1 MLSDITSDQHD
12 YPRCGHCGE
21 PLSGRFTRCPSC
33 HAHPVETLDAH
44 PAPPPSLKIPLEPPP
59 STIDARLPARRIWRP
74 SSRALVN
81 PYDVVE
87 EPVVDAPPHQ
97 RLRQSLVIS
106 GSVLVVAS
114 AVYLGFIHSNDSGV
128 GPPIEV
134 SGKVKTQNV
143 VPPIAVVQHPAA
155 PSTNRSAAAAA
166 QRSTTMAAQHAPV
179 VTAQRPS
186 STASTTAT
194 ATTTATTQRPTV
206 VASQHGPQVAAQHAA
221 NATATETTQRPAIV
235 ASQRSPAVTSQRPTT
250 ETTQRPAVVTA
261 QRTLAA
267 NTQRSAAANEQ
278 RPTLAATQRTPATAT
293 TTPRPTVIASQRAA
307 PVRLPPLPPA
317 NPPLPAP
324 RRVAAAAPDTLRTA
338 SNAGNSGSNSPDKSR
353 TDVSRHIKAARF
365 DLQQNNLS
373 ATRARLAAA
382 IAVQPDNRDAL
393 NMRSTLNTREQQ
405 RDALL
410 SLARSCGTIAR
421 WTCVR
426 HSAGSALQID
436 SSSKEAQRLVMLAAR
451 EAEPAFTLP
460 APSIPDPVP
469 DPQLDNH
476 H

>member
-1 MLSDITSDQHD
+1 MLSDITSDQQD

-33 HAHPVETLDAH
+33 HAHPVDTLDAR
-44 PAPPPSLKIPLEPPP
+44 PVPPPSLKIPLDPPP

-155 PSTNRSAAAAA
+155 PTTNRSAAAAA
-166 QRSTTMAAQHAPV
+166 QRSTTVATQHAPPV

-186 STASTTAT
+186 STASTSTT
-194 ATTTATTQRPTV
+194 ATTTATTQRPTI
-206 VASQHGPQVAAQHAA
+206 VASQHGSQLTAQHA
-221 NATATETTQRPAIV
+221 ATETTQRPAIV

-261 QRTLAA
+261 QRAPAA
-267 NTQRSAAANEQ
+267 NTQRSTAANEQ
-278 RPTLAATQRTPATAT
+278 RPTIAATQRTPATAT

-307 PVRLPPLPPA
+307 AVRLPPLPPA

-324 RRVAAAAPDTLRTA
+324 RRVAAAAPDTMRTA
-338 SNAGNSGSNSPDKSR
+338 SNTSNSGSNAPDKSR

-382 IAVQPDNRDAL
+382 IAVQPDNRDVL

-460 APSIPDPVP
+460 APSVPDSVP

>member
-1 MLSDITSDQHD
+1 MD
-12 YPRCGHCGE
+12 
-21 PLSGRFTRCPSC
+21 
-33 HAHPVETLDAH
+33 
-44 PAPPPSLKIPLEPPP
+44 PPP

-74 SSRALVN
+74 SSRALAN

-97 RLRQSLVIS
+97 RLRQSLVMS

-155 PSTNRSAAAAA
+155 PTTNRSAVAAA
-166 QRSTTMAAQHAPV
+166 
-179 VTAQRPS
+179 
-186 STASTTAT
+186 
-194 ATTTATTQRPTV
+194 QRPTV
-206 VASQHGPQVAAQHAA
+206 VASQHGSQVTAQHA
-221 NATATETTQRPAIV
+221 ATETTQRPAIV
-235 ASQRSPAVTSQRPTT
+235 
-250 ETTQRPAVVTA
+250 TA
-261 QRTLAA
+261 QRTPAA
-267 NTQRSAAANEQ
+267 NTQLSTAANEQ
-278 RPTLAATQRTPATAT
+278 RPTIAATQRTPATTRTA
-293 TTPRPTVIASQRAA
+293 PRPTVIASQRAA
-307 PVRLPPLPPA
+307 AVRLPPLPPA

-338 SNAGNSGSNSPDKSR
+338 SNTSNAGSNAPDKSR

-382 IAVQPDNRDAL
+382 IAVQPDNRDVL

-460 APSIPDPVP
+460 PPSVPDSVP

>member
-1 MLSDITSDQHD
+1 MLSDITSDQQD
-12 YPRCGHCGE
+12 YPRCGHCGV

-33 HAHPVETLDAH
+33 HAHPVDTLDAH
-44 PAPPPSLKIPLEPPP
+44 PAPPPLKIPLDPPP

-74 SSRALVN
+74 SPRALAN

-87 EPVVDAPPHQ
+87 EPVVAAPPHQ
-97 RLRQSLVIS
+97 RLRQSLVMS

-128 GPPIEV
+128 GPPIGV
-134 SGKVKTQNV
+134 SGKVKTQDV
-143 VPPIAVVQHPAA
+143 VPPIAVVPHPAA
-155 PSTNRSAAAAA
+155 PLPNRSTA
-166 QRSTTMAAQHAPV
+166 
-179 VTAQRPS
+179 VTAQRP
-186 STASTTAT
+186 AI
-194 ATTTATTQRPTV
+194 
-206 VASQHGPQVAAQHAA
+206 VASQHSPAATGQRPV
-221 NATATETTQRPAIV
+221 NETTQRPAIV
-235 ASQRSPAVTSQRPTT
+235 
-250 ETTQRPAVVTA
+250 TA
-261 QRTLAA
+261 QRAPAA
-267 NTQRSAAANEQ
+267 NTQRSTAANEQ
-278 RPTLAATQRTPATAT
+278 RPTIAATSHTPT
-293 TTPRPTVIASQRAA
+293 TTTQRPTVIASQRAA
-307 PVRLPPLPPA
+307 AVRLPPLPPA

-324 RRVAAAAPDTLRTA
+324 RRVAAAAPETTRTA
-338 SNAGNSGSNSPDKSR
+338 GNTSNSGGNAPDRSR
-353 TDVSRHIKAARF
+353 PDDVSRHIKAARF

-373 ATRARLAAA
+373 ATKARLAAA
-382 IAVQPDNRDAL
+382 IAVQPGNRDAL

-451 EAEPAFTLP
+451 ESEPAFTLP
-460 APSIPDPVP
+460 APSVPDPVP
-469 DPQLDNH
+469 DTPLDNH

>member
-1 MLSDITSDQHD
+1 MLSDITSDQQD

-33 HAHPVETLDAH
+33 HAHPVDTLDAH
-44 PAPPPSLKIPLEPPP
+44 PAPPPSLKIPLDPPP

-74 SSRALVN
+74 SSRALAN

-87 EPVVDAPPHQ
+87 EPVVDAPAHQ

-155 PSTNRSAAAAA
+155 PLANRSAAVAA
-166 QRSTTMAAQHAPV
+166 QRSTTVAAQHAPV

-186 STASTTAT
+186 STASTSTNTTA
-194 ATTTATTQRPTV
+194 TATTQRPA
-206 VASQHGPQVAAQHAA
+206 VA
-221 NATATETTQRPAIV
+221 
-235 ASQRSPAVTSQRPTT
+235 
-250 ETTQRPAVVTA
+250 TA
-261 QRTLAA
+261 QRAAAA
-267 NTQRSAAANEQ
+267 NTQR
-278 RPTLAATQRTPATAT
+278 PTIAATQRTPAT
-293 TTPRPTVIASQRAA
+293 TTPRLTVIASQRAA
-307 PVRLPPLPPA
+307 AVRLPPLPPA

-338 SNAGNSGSNSPDKSR
+338 SNTGNSGRNAPDKSR

-382 IAVQPDNRDAL
+382 IAAQPDNRDAL

-460 APSIPDPVP
+460 APSIPDSVP

>member
-1 MLSDITSDQHD
+1 MVATQ
-12 YPRCGHCGE
+12 
-21 PLSGRFTRCPSC
+21 
-33 HAHPVETLDAH
+33 
-44 PAPPPSLKIPLEPPP
+44 
-59 STIDARLPARRIWRP
+59 
-74 SSRALVN
+74 
-81 PYDVVE
+81 
-87 EPVVDAPPHQ
+87 PHQ
-97 RLRQSLVIS
+97 RLRQSLVMS

-134 SGKVKTQNV
+134 SGKVKTQPV
-143 VPPIAVVQHPAA
+143 VPPIAAVPPPAGPLA
-155 PSTNRSAAAAA
+155 NRSTAVSA
-166 QRSTTMAAQHAPV
+166 QRSTTVAAQHAPPL

-186 STASTTAT
+186 SAASTSAS
-194 ATTTATTQRPTV
+194 ATTQRPT
-206 VASQHGPQVAAQHAA
+206 AIAA
-221 NATATETTQRPAIV
+221 
-235 ASQRSPAVTSQRPTT
+235 QRSPAITSQRPTS
-250 ETTQRPAVVTA
+250 ETMQRPAVV
-261 QRTLAA
+261 
-267 NTQRSAAANEQ
+267 
-278 RPTLAATQRTPATAT
+278 ATQRTPAT

-307 PVRLPPLPPA
+307 AVRLPPLPPA

-338 SNAGNSGSNSPDKSR
+338 SNAGSNAPDKSR

-382 IAVQPDNRDAL
+382 IAVQPDNRDVL

-460 APSIPDPVP
+460 PPSVPDSVP

>member
-1 MLSDITSDQHD
+1 MLSDITSDQQD

-33 HAHPVETLDAH
+33 HAHPVDTLDAR
-44 PAPPPSLKIPLEPPP
+44 PAPPPSLKIPLDPPP

-74 SSRALVN
+74 SSRALAN

-87 EPVVDAPPHQ
+87 EPVVATQPHQ
-97 RLRQSLVIS
+97 RLRQSLVMS

-134 SGKVKTQNV
+134 SGKVKTQPV
-143 VPPIAVVQHPAA
+143 VPPIAAVPPPAGPLA
-155 PSTNRSAAAAA
+155 NRSTAVSA
-166 QRSTTMAAQHAPV
+166 QRSTTVAAQHAPPL

-186 STASTTAT
+186 SAASTSAS
-194 ATTTATTQRPTV
+194 ATTQRPT
-206 VASQHGPQVAAQHAA
+206 AIAA
-221 NATATETTQRPAIV
+221 
-235 ASQRSPAVTSQRPTT
+235 QRSPAITSQRPTS
-250 ETTQRPAVVTA
+250 ETMQRPAVV
-261 QRTLAA
+261 
-267 NTQRSAAANEQ
+267 
-278 RPTLAATQRTPATAT
+278 ATQRTPAT

-307 PVRLPPLPPA
+307 AVRLPPLPPA

-338 SNAGNSGSNSPDKSR
+338 SNAGSNAPDKSR

-382 IAVQPDNRDAL
+382 IAVQPDNRDVL

-460 APSIPDPVP
+460 PPSVPDSVP

>member
-1 MLSDITSDQHD
+1 MD
-12 YPRCGHCGE
+12 
-21 PLSGRFTRCPSC
+21 
-33 HAHPVETLDAH
+33 
-44 PAPPPSLKIPLEPPP
+44 PPP

-74 SSRALVN
+74 SSRALAN

-87 EPVVDAPPHQ
+87 EPVVDAPAHQ

-155 PSTNRSAAAAA
+155 PLANRSAAVAA
-166 QRSTTMAAQHAPV
+166 QRSTTVAAQHAPV

-186 STASTTAT
+186 STASTSTNTTA
-194 ATTTATTQRPTV
+194 TATTQRPA
-206 VASQHGPQVAAQHAA
+206 VA
-221 NATATETTQRPAIV
+221 
-235 ASQRSPAVTSQRPTT
+235 
-250 ETTQRPAVVTA
+250 TA
-261 QRTLAA
+261 QRAAAA
-267 NTQRSAAANEQ
+267 NTQR
-278 RPTLAATQRTPATAT
+278 PTIAATQRTPAT
-293 TTPRPTVIASQRAA
+293 TTPRLTVIASQHAA
-307 PVRLPPLPPA
+307 AVRLPPLPPA

-338 SNAGNSGSNSPDKSR
+338 SNTGNSGRNAPDKSR

-382 IAVQPDNRDAL
+382 IAAQPDNRDAL

-460 APSIPDPVP
+460 APSIPDSVP